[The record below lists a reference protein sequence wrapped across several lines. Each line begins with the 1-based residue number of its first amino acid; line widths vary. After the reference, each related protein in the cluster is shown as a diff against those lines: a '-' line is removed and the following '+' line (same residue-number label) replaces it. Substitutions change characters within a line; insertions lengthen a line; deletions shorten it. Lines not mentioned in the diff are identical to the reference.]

1 MTIELRRRP
10 CIEVADMS
18 AATDRSEKLPAYARA
33 DIAGA
38 WLVDVSA
45 GVVEVHQGP
54 SGTGYQR
61 HTTRGR
67 GNEVSVA
74 AFPDVTIP
82 VTEIVGNQYT

>member
-1 MTIELRRRP
+1 
-10 CIEVADMS
+10 
-18 AATDRSEKLPAYARA
+18 
-33 DIAGA
+33 
-38 WLVDVSA
+38 VSA